1 MSKLDFYN
9 LFNEKML
16 EFAKDLCDVFP
27 HVAEFKR
34 FRSGILMLQNLEPK
48 TLEGIFRTYVMEK
61 YKGQLLQKDESFFL
75 EHKQFDIYS
84 QRTDYWLSLIDQ
96 LKQMWVTLDP
106 DNKDVVWKYFH
117 VLIVLSDK
125 CHSVPR

>member
-1 MSKLDFYN
+1 MTKLDFYN

-27 HVAEFKR
+27 QVAEFKR
-34 FRSGILMLQNLEPK
+34 FRSGVLMLQNLEPK
-48 TLEGIFRTYVMEK
+48 TLEGIFRTYVLEK
-61 YKGQLLQKDESFFL
+61 YKDQLLKKDEGFFL

-96 LKQMWVTLDP
+96 LKEMWVTLDS
-106 DNKDVVWKYFH
+106 DNKEIVWKYFH

-125 CHSVPR
+125 CHS